1 MIVIGNKYEQ
11 VQIKKIMKLNTLGL
25 KITLG
30 ITYLTLIFLGLYFLF
45 SAVDIKD
52 LMSYE
57 FIRLNKDVILKY
69 KNENFIF
76 LTVMFFTFSVVWVL
90 LLGFAM
96 PLLIFAG
103 FVFGK
108 WWGILISLTS
118 TTIGA
123 VLLYLLVGFFFRK
136 TIEEKLAPKFSKLKE
151 FFQKNDTLYF
161 MSYRFIGGG
170 GTPYAIQNILPILF
184 NMSVKNYAIATFVG
198 SMPSMFVTVSLG
210 SGIESVIDQNATLS
224 FASVLFSPEIYL
236 PIIAFFIILIFAF
249 LIKKLYFKQ

>member
-1 MIVIGNKYEQ
+1 
-11 VQIKKIMKLNTLGL
+11 MKLNTLGL

-30 ITYLTLIFLGLYFLF
+30 ITYLTLIFIGLYFLF
-45 SAVDIKD
+45 SVVDIKD
-52 LMSYE
+52 LMNYE

-76 LTVMFFTFSVVWVL
+76 LTVIFFTFSVVWVL
-90 LLGFAM
+90 LLGFAL

-108 WWGILISLTS
+108 WWGILISITS

-123 VLLYLLVGFFFRK
+123 VLLYLLVGFFFRE

-161 MSYRFIGGG
+161 MGYRFIGGG

-184 NMSVKNYAIATFVG
+184 NMSAKNYTIATFLG

-210 SGIESVIDQNATLS
+210 SGIESVIDQNAKLS
-224 FASVLFSPEIYL
+224 FTSVLFSPEIYF

-249 LIKKLYFKQ
+249 LLKKLYFRQ